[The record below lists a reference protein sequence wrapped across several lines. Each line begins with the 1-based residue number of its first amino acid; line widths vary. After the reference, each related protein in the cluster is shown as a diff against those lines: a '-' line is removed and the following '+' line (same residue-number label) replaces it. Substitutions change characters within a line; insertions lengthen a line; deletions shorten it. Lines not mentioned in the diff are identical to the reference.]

1 MKSGRRQRARPLP
14 FDASLGYQ
22 VRELNRAIQ
31 RDLQLR
37 IAPHGATLGAWY
49 FLRVLW
55 EEDGLTQRELA
66 QRTGMQEPTAVIALR
81 GMQQAGWIRRQ
92 RSPQDGRKVAILLT
106 PAGRALR
113 ETLLPEAH
121 AVLDAA
127 MRGMSAKDRTAL
139 VALLRRARASL
150 AANAL
155 ESIQPHASRRLPRTG
170 KPGAARPARRRG
182 SPRL

>member
-1 MKSGRRQRARPLP
+1 MTTRHRRRATPLP

-31 RDLQLR
+31 RNLQAR
-37 IAPHGATLGAWY
+37 IQPHGATLGAWY

-66 QRTGMQEPTAVIALR
+66 TRTGMQEPTAVIALR
-81 GMQQAGWIRRQ
+81 GMEQAGWIDREPSAEDR
-92 RSPQDGRKVAILLT
+92 RKVAIRLT

-113 ETLLPEAH
+113 EVLLPEAH

-127 MRGMSAKDRTAL
+127 LQDMTAEERAML
-139 VALLRRARASL
+139 IALLRRARASL
-150 AANAL
+150 DDAC
-155 ESIQPHASRRLPRTG
+155 
-170 KPGAARPARRRG
+170 GAPPKA
-182 SPRL
+182 